1 MKNERKNTAGNKNFF
16 LENIAEIKFDHFT
29 TEGSLYGFWSL
40 RPSVPRE
47 TIEKKKR
54 YSAP

>member
-29 TEGSLYGFWSL
+29 TEGSLYGF
-40 RPSVPRE
+40 
-47 TIEKKKR
+47 
-54 YSAP
+54 